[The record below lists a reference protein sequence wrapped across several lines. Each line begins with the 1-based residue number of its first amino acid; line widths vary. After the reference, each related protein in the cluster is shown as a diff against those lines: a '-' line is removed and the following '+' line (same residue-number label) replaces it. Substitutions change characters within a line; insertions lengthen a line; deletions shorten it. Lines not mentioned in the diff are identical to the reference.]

1 MQHITDL
8 LDHYGYIVL
17 FTGLLLELIALPT
30 PGELLMSYCGFLVY
44 QGKLNWAVSIL
55 VSTTGSAI
63 GITASY
69 FLGTILGKTFFTKYG
84 SYFHMGPEKL
94 EKVSGWFDR
103 YGNKLLVVA
112 YYVPGVRHITGYFSG
127 ITKIPFKKFAYN
139 AYLGAFIW
147 TGSFISLGKVL
158 GPQWESFHS
167 SIKRYLM
174 IGGLIAAVAVFAY
187 YIYKNHRSRMID
199 FTLLLLKN
207 TVKTYHSLGRVKIM
221 VSGVAVS
228 FLGLVVLVAV
238 LAEDYMANEFT
249 RFDKV
254 TGFLTESILKDNW
267 VGVAKFF
274 MHITS
279 VTALICLAILTLIWI
294 LLRGRNKFLE
304 IRFLFIALLG
314 GQLLQEGLGLV
325 YHRLGPW
332 ALNFLENV
340 KNTFPSEQT
349 YMAIV
354 SYGFAA
360 YMVLRHNGQSCLRPL
375 VLMALLI
382 ICFFTGLSE
391 IRLQTQLPSDVIAGY
406 IFGGVWLSLNIVLLE
421 IFRVL
426 PQVQN
431 TKNTEEGNLL

>member
-1 MQHITDL
+1 MQHITGL
-8 LDHYGYIVL
+8 LDHYGYIIL

-44 QGKLNWAVSIL
+44 QGRLNWAASIL
-55 VSTTGSAI
+55 ISMTGAAI
-63 GITASY
+63 GITVSY

-84 SYFHMGPEKL
+84 PYFHMGPERL

-103 YGNKLLVVA
+103 YGNKLLIVA
-112 YYVPGVRHITGYFSG
+112 YYIPGVRHVTGYFSG
-127 ITKIPFKKFAYN
+127 ITKMPFKKFAFN

-174 IGGLIAAVAVFAY
+174 LGGLIAAVVLLAY
-187 YIYKNHRSRMID
+187 YLYKNHRTRMIN
-199 FTLLLLKN
+199 FILLLLKN
-207 TVKTYHSLGRVKIM
+207 AVKTYNSLGRIRLM
-221 VSGVAVS
+221 VSGAAVS

-238 LAEDYMANEFT
+238 LAGDYLANEFT
-249 RFDKV
+249 RFDTV
-254 TGFLTESILKDNW
+254 TSYLTESILTGNW
-267 VGVAKFF
+267 VEAAKFF
-274 MHITS
+274 MNITS
-279 VTALICLAILTLIWI
+279 ATALICLAILTSIWI
-294 LLRGRNKFLE
+294 LVRGRNKFLE
-304 IRFLFIALLG
+304 IRFLLISLFG
-314 GQLLQEGLGLV
+314 GQLLQEGLGFV
-325 YHRLGPW
+325 FHRLGTL

-349 YMAIV
+349 YMAVV

-360 YMVLRHNGQSCLRPL
+360 YMVLRHNGQSWLRPL
-375 VLMALLI
+375 VLVTPLM

-431 TKNTEEGNLL
+431 TKNTEEGH